1 MNYVEKIREKWARG
15 ELCVGTN
22 AALTDAAVSELFGE
36 AGYDFVWIDC
46 EHSAMSLADA
56 LNHVRAARGAGA
68 AAFIRVP
75 SNDPVVVKPYLE
87 LHPAGII
94 VPRIGSAE
102 DAEQAVASCRYPP
115 RGVRG
120 FGPSRGVKFG
130 GIATPEYLETVSRD
144 VMLILQLEHIDA
156 ARQIDAILDVPGI
169 DSVVTGPG
177 DMSFTM
183 GLGGQPGH
191 ADVVAAVETICR
203 TAIGRGIPAGHSTGY
218 DPEGIRRWLAL
229 GISWIAV
236 DGDWITL
243 YRHARRVAGEIREI
257 GAAVREVS

>member
-1 MNYVEKIREKWARG
+1 MNHVDRIREKWDRG
-15 ELCVGTN
+15 ELCIGTN
-22 AALTDAAVSELFGE
+22 VALTDATVSELFGE

-46 EHSAMSLADA
+46 EHSAMSLSDA

-87 LHPAGII
+87 LHPAAII
-94 VPRIGSAE
+94 IPRIGGAE
-102 DAEQAVASCRYPP
+102 DAERAVGSCRYPP

-130 GIATPEYLETVSRD
+130 EIAPPDYLQTVDRD
-144 VMLILQLEHIDA
+144 VMVILQIEHINA
-156 ARQIDAILDVPGI
+156 VKEIDAILDVQGI
-169 DSVVTGPG
+169 DSVVTGPC

-183 GLGGQPGH
+183 GLAGQPGH
-191 ADVVAAVETICR
+191 PDVVAAVEKIYQV
-203 TAIGRGIPAGHSTGY
+203 AMGRGVPAGHSTDY
-218 DPEGIRRWLAL
+218 NPETLQRWLAM
-229 GISWIAV
+229 GISWVAV

-243 YRHARRVAGEIREI
+243 ARHARRVAGEIREMST
-257 GAAVREVS
+257 AVRGSS